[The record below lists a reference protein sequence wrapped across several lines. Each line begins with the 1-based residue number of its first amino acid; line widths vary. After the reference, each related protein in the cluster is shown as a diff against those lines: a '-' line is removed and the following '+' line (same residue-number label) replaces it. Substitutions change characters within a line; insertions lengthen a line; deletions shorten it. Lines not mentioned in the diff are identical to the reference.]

1 MSDYNH
7 ADLVLKN
14 GVIYTADAVESKA
27 EAVAV
32 KNGLIQAVGS
42 NEIINKHVGPNTR
55 VINLKDRMVLPG
67 MIDSHLHPPGI
78 AIYELYS
85 INLSWIASKDKLLED
100 IADFVRNNPNLE
112 AYYGRGWAVS
122 VFEGEERKLG
132 PGKESLDQVCPDAPV
147 ALKSYDGHSMW
158 VNSKALDLVGI
169 TDTTPDPEGGSIV
182 RDPSTGEA
190 WGTLKGSACNML
202 PPQDFTPE
210 QLREGLKAF
219 QSFMHSLG
227 YTGIFSAGWDHDL
240 YEAFSTMEADNEL
253 KLWVRDSKRIDI
265 RKDESLQ
272 DQLEQLFN
280 LNRTYRSEL
289 YSVTAAKIFIDGVV
303 ESGTARLIEPYTE
316 ALGKG
321 SDYRGT
327 YYWEDMDAL
336 KDTIVQ
342 VNQAEIQVHFHSIG
356 DQATRDALDALEEA
370 LKIAPGEHRN
380 AITHLQLVSPQD
392 LPRFKELGVIANVQ
406 PYWHIKEPGWWHEV
420 DYAFLGERAEKEYPL
435 RSLLINGAIIASSSD
450 YPVVDIPN
458 PLWAIQA
465 GVTRNLY
472 QADYFETEPVID
484 QDDQKW
490 LLNREER
497 ISLNEMIKS
506 FTVNNAYALFIE
518 ESTGS
523 IEPGKYADLVVLS
536 ENLFQLDP
544 VNIDRAKV
552 CQTIFH
558 GEVVYDAEDEK
569 GSAR

>member
-1 MSDYNH
+1 MVEHES
-7 ADLVLKN
+7 ADLVLNN
-14 GVIYTADAVESKA
+14 GFVYTADPVENKA
-27 EAVAV
+27 EAVAI

-42 NEIINKHVGPNTR
+42 DRDLKKYIGLNTR
-55 VINLKDRMVLPG
+55 VINLEGRMVAPG

-78 AIYELYS
+78 AILELYS
-85 INLSWIASKDKLLED
+85 INLSWIAPKDKLIED
-100 IADFVRNNPNLE
+100 VAAFIQKNPGLE

-132 PGKESLDQVCPDAPV
+132 PSKESLDLVCPDAPI

-158 VNSKALDLVGI
+158 VNSKALELAGI
-169 TDTTPDPEGGSIV
+169 TGSTPDPEGGSIV

-202 PPQDFTPE
+202 PSQSFTPE

-240 YEAFSTMEADNEL
+240 YETFNALEADNEL

-265 RKDESLQ
+265 RKAESLQ
-272 DQLEQLFN
+272 TQLEQLFD
-280 LNRTYRSEL
+280 LNCTYRSEL
-289 YSVTAAKIFIDGVV
+289 YKVTTAKIFIDGVV

-316 ALGKG
+316 ALGQG
-321 SDYRGT
+321 GNYRGI
-327 YYWEDMDAL
+327 YYWENMDAL

-342 VNQAEIQVHFHSIG
+342 VNQAGIQAHFHSIG
-356 DQATRDALDALEEA
+356 DQATRDALDVLEQA
-370 LKIAPGEHRN
+370 LKIVPGEHRN

-435 RSLLINGAIIASSSD
+435 RSLLINGAVIASSSD

-465 GVTRNLY
+465 GITRNLY
-472 QADYFETEPVID
+472 QAENFNVAPITD
-484 QDDQKW
+484 QDDHKW
-490 LLNREER
+490 LLNSEER

-518 ESTGS
+518 ENTGS

-536 ENLFQLDP
+536 ENLFRLDP
-544 VNIDRAKV
+544 VNICTAEV
-552 CQTIFH
+552 CMTFFH
-558 GEVVYDAEDEK
+558 GDIVYET
-569 GSAR
+569 